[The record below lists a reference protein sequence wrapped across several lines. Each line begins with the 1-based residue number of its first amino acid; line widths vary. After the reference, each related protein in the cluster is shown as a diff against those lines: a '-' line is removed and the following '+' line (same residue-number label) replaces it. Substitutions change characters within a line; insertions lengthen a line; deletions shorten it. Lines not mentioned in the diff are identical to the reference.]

1 MSIEQARNATADEC
15 DGLAEALRRD
25 AAALPDE
32 LVRGNLLELAEC
44 YRDLAQMK
52 RLSLRNGGAG

>member
-1 MSIEQARNATADEC
+1 MNIEQARNLTADKC
-15 DGLAEALRRD
+15 DEFAEALRRD
-25 AAALPDE
+25 AAGLPDE

-52 RLSLRNGGAG
+52 RLLLRNVN